1 VCQLV
6 RVVVATAALLG
17 VLGLPTPVAA
27 ETAEQRQATLNA
39 YRAKAG
45 LAKASTTSIPAL
57 GVAPA
62 GTPATGSTSTRATR
76 SCCPSWACPTWACSG
91 PT

>member
-1 VCQLV
+1 MRQLV

-27 ETAEQRQATLNA
+27 ETAEQCQATLNA
-39 YRAKAG
+39 YRAKATWSP
-45 LAKASTTSIPAL
+45 L
-57 GVAPA
+57 
-62 GTPATGSTSTRATR
+62 
-76 SCCPSWACPTWACSG
+76 ACPTWACSA